1 MFQNELVRRAEDDFT
16 SLTQAALL
24 ERENKKAGL
33 SQQIFNYLLMQSLMQ
48 QNIQLKMG
56 ETLFWDEVKNIQGQM
71 EGKNSIQLTIVS
83 DKLSG
88 LSGLL
93 FPPTQYAAGNKA
105 VLNAPVPLLQ
115 IALDAVCRL
124 ANQMR
129 RAKAELETEQVLG
142 RMSREMERLERKMD
156 ELR

>member
-1 MFQNELVRRAEDDFT
+1 MRRAEHDFA
-16 SLTQAALL
+16 SLTQAAIL
-24 ERENKKAGL
+24 EKENIKAGL
-33 SQQIFNYLLMQSLMQ
+33 SQQIFSYLLMHSLMQ
-48 QNIQLKMG
+48 QNKHLKMG
-56 ETLFWDEVKNIQGQM
+56 ELLFWDEVKNIQGQL
-71 EGKNSIQLTIVS
+71 EGKNSIQLIITSDRVS
-83 DKLSG
+83 R

-93 FPPTQYAAGNKA
+93 FPPNQYAAGNKA

-129 RAKAELETEQVLG
+129 RAKAELETEQVLA
-142 RMSREMERLERKMD
+142 RMSREMERLEKKMG